1 MPGLTPGVMNFMTRS
16 SLLPAL
22 VVLLLA
28 AAMFELLSGSSLPPV
43 VASHF
48 TASGDANDFMPRRL
62 YLGFMLALTVGLPLL
77 LVFAHGAVRF
87 IPPRFINLPHRAY
100 WLAPERLAETL
111 AFLQAQST
119 YLAALLAVFLCFVHW
134 LVVRAN
140 AVQPPRLPGPLFV
153 TGLVLFLLALAVWI
167 GAFLVHFRRRA

>member
-1 MPGLTPGVMNFMTRS
+1 MNFMPRSS
-16 SLLPAL
+16 SLLAL
-22 VVLLLA
+22 IALLLA
-28 AAMFELLSGSSLPPV
+28 AAVFVLLSGSALPPV

-48 TASGDANDFMPRRL
+48 AASGDANGCMPRRL

-77 LVFAHGAVRF
+77 LVCAHGAVRF
-87 IPPRFINLPHRAY
+87 LPPRFINLPHREY
-100 WLAPERLAETL
+100 WLAPERRAATF

-140 AVQPPRLPGPLFV
+140 AVQPPRLSGPLFV
-153 TGLVLFLLALAVWI
+153 AGLILFLLALVVWI
-167 GAFLVHFRRRA
+167 RAFLVHFRRRP